1 MEQINEADYTER
13 LKTRLYYAE
22 KSLEK
27 MSLETNCKLISIERK
42 VEELEAVVE
51 CLCEDFDSSKEC
63 YNVEKRK
70 LMLSKVLLTLKKA
83 LDDELQAF
91 KKFVNNGLDIAED

>member
-27 MSLETNCKLISIERK
+27 MSVETTGKLISIERK
-42 VEELEAVVE
+42 VEELGAVIE
-51 CLCEDFDSSKEC
+51 CLCEDFDGSKER

-91 KKFVNNGLDIAED
+91 KKFVNDGLDIAED

>member
-1 MEQINEADYTER
+1 MEQINEAYYIER
-13 LKTRLYYAE
+13 LKTRLNYAE

-27 MSLETNCKLISIERK
+27 MSVETNCKLISIERK
-42 VEELEAVVE
+42 VEELGAVIE
-51 CLCEDFDSSKEC
+51 CLCEDFDSSKER
-63 YNVEKRK
+63 YNVEKRT

-91 KKFVNNGLDIAED
+91 KKFVNDGLDIAEY

>member
-13 LKTRLYYAE
+13 LKTRLYYA
-22 KSLEK
+22 
-27 MSLETNCKLISIERK
+27 
-42 VEELEAVVE
+42 
-51 CLCEDFDSSKEC
+51 
-63 YNVEKRK
+63 EKRK

>member
-1 MEQINEADYTER
+1 MEQLDEADYIER
-13 LKTRLYYAE
+13 LKTRLYYSE
-22 KSLEK
+22 KNFEK
-27 MSLETNCKLISIERK
+27 MSVEIASKLILIERK
-42 VEELEAVVE
+42 VEELGAVVE
-51 CLCEDFDSSKEC
+51 CLCEDFDGSKER

-91 KKFVNNGLDIAED
+91 KKFVNNCLDIAED

>member
-1 MEQINEADYTER
+1 MEQINEADYIER

-22 KSLEK
+22 KSFKK
-27 MSLETNCKLISIERK
+27 MSVETTGKLISIERK
-42 VEELEAVVE
+42 VEELGAVIE
-51 CLCEDFDSSKEC
+51 CLCEDFDGSKER

-91 KKFVNNGLDIAED
+91 KKFVNDGLDIAED

>member
-1 MEQINEADYTER
+1 MEQINEADYIER

-22 KSLEK
+22 KNFEK
-27 MSLETNCKLISIERK
+27 MSVEIASKLISIERK
-42 VEELEAVVE
+42 VEEIGAVVE
-51 CLCEDFDSSKEC
+51 CLCEDFDGSKER

>member
-1 MEQINEADYTER
+1 
-13 LKTRLYYAE
+13 
-22 KSLEK
+22 
-27 MSLETNCKLISIERK
+27 MSVETNCKLISIERK
-42 VEELEAVVE
+42 VEEMGAVIE
-51 CLCEDFDSSKEC
+51 CLCEDFGSSKER

-91 KKFVNNGLDIAED
+91 KNFVNNCLDIAED